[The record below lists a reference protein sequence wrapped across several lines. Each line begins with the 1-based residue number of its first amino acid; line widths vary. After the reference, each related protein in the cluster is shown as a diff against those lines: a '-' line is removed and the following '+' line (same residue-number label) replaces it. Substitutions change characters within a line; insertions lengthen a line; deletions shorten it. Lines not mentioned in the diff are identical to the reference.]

1 MKLGRNYQTAGFTL
15 VELLL
20 STAIIAFVVVMLGQV
35 LSTTQGI
42 WRRSESRTDPFRDAR
57 AAIDLMSREL
67 ALAVTHDKAPVL
79 TLQNIYSQADDATQ
93 GPANNQQAY
102 ALLPMKNTNKS
113 DLCAVGYYCRWEN
126 AKKAYVLR
134 RHFLASDATFSRLK
148 STGLPGGP
156 SPIPANGIYAPS
168 TSTTG
173 GAQDEEIAAYVWDLK
188 VVPYEYNSGTLAPNS
203 TYPISYTETL
213 PQFLE
218 ISFKAMSPQT
228 ANKLTAQGVAS
239 KVWFDP
245 TTAVYKNQ
253 IMPQMHQF
261 RTRVRLHHA
270 IKP

>member
-1 MKLGRNYQTAGFTL
+1 MNNSGAGFTL
-15 VELLL
+15 VEILL

-57 AAIDLMSREL
+57 AAIELMSREL

-79 TLQNIYSQADDATQ
+79 ALQNIYSQGDDATE

-113 DLCAVGYYCRWEN
+113 DLCTVGYYCRWESS
-126 AKKAYVLR
+126 KKAYVLR
-134 RHFLASDATFSRLK
+134 RHFFASDATFSRLQA
-148 STGLPGGP
+148 TGLPAAPG
-156 SPIPANGIYAPS
+156 PIPANKIYAPS
-168 TSTTG
+168 SPATNP
-173 GAQDEEIAAYVWDLK
+173 AQDEEIAAYVWDLK
-188 VVPYEYNSGTLAPNS
+188 VVPHEYNAGAVAPNN
-203 TYPISYTETL
+203 TYPISYFKTL

-218 ISFKAMSPQT
+218 ISFKAMSPQS

-245 TTAVYKNQ
+245 STTVYKNQ

-261 RTRVRLHHA
+261 RTRVRLHNA